1 MQEKMNKQTITI
13 LVSTLIVFCLLAS
26 ANAYPVNK
34 EKKVVKSH
42 YKSWGYNPDYS
53 LRCNRI
59 AYGLIGGK
67 TPSTMPMSVKTHKM
81 MSIGCFKPT
90 L

>member
-1 MQEKMNKQTITI
+1 MNSKKVL
-13 LVSTLIVFCLLAS
+13 LVLVCALVVFGLLMPT
-26 ANAYPVNK
+26 NAYPVYK

-42 YKSWGYNPDYS
+42 YKSWGFNPSYS

-59 AYGLIGGK
+59 AYKLIGGD

-81 MSIGCFKPT
+81 LSEGCFKPS

>member
-1 MQEKMNKQTITI
+1 MNNTKLLWVGLIALI
-13 LVSTLIVFCLLAS
+13 FFGLLSVS
-26 ANAYPVNK
+26 AYPVNK

-42 YKSWGYNPDYS
+42 YKDWGYNPDYS

-67 TPSTMPMSVKTHKM
+67 TPSTKPMTVKTHKM
-81 MSIGCFKPT
+81 MAEGCFKPI

>member
-1 MQEKMNKQTITI
+1 MANKVF
-13 LVSTLIVFCLLAS
+13 LVLVMSLVFFGMVS
-26 ANAYPVNK
+26 ATNAYPINK

-42 YKSWGYNPDYS
+42 YRSWGYNPDYS

-59 AYGLIGGK
+59 AWKLIGGD
-67 TPSTMPMSVKTHKM
+67 TPSTMPMTNKADKM
-81 MSIGCFKPT
+81 MSEGCFKPT

>member
-1 MQEKMNKQTITI
+1 MNKQTITI
-13 LVSTLIVFCLLAS
+13 LVSALIVFCLLAS

-34 EKKVVKSH
+34 EKKVLKSH
-42 YKSWGYNPDYS
+42 YKSWGWNPNYS
-53 LRCNRI
+53 LRCSRI
-59 AYGLIGGK
+59 AYDLVGGK
-67 TPSTMPMSVKTHKM
+67 TPSTKAPSVKTHKM